1 MRNIIK
7 KILKENEFDWVTD
20 LGTPKIYT
28 SIGKYIGESSRPDI
42 QLGTTFSLKRAIEK
56 WGMDDDYINR
66 RWGSMD
72 EYINF
77 LKTQR
82 KGETNEKVFY
92 MTAADKAKELGLVP
106 ELYYLYIYEH
116 EIEE

>member
-1 MRNIIK
+1 MRDIIK
-7 KILKENEFDWVTD
+7 KILKENEFDWVKD
-20 LGTPKIYT
+20 LATPKVYT
-28 SIGKYIGESSRPDI
+28 AIGKYVGESSRPDI

-66 RWGSMD
+66 RWGSTD

-77 LKTQR
+77 LKTQN
-82 KGETNEKVFY
+82 KFNGKVFY